1 MHAIK
6 WYLPDRHWIDFAL
19 SHVSKTARVARTLA
33 RVEQIVVE
41 TGDVKTFIVRPNA
54 NFGGFKPGQYVPV
67 RVEIDGVR
75 HERHYSLTGD
85 AEAPTLSFTV
95 KRQPRGL
102 VSNWLHDHLR
112 RGDVIEIGDAA
123 GDFVLPDALPERL
136 LFIAGGSGITP
147 VYSLITSALKQ
158 RTNADIVLLY
168 YARTAADFAFAVA
181 LSDLTIGCPNFRVE
195 LIAEQGAECRTG
207 RFSAVQLAELALDFA
222 ERETYVCG
230 PAGLMNAVTTLWK
243 ENGLTERL
251 HREVFSP
258 ATEDAVTAAVVPV
271 NFRRSQ
277 RTVENNRPTL
287 LQTAEA
293 AGLRPA
299 NGCRMGICHT
309 CTCTKISGVVRDKV
323 TGAID
328 NTPGSR
334 IRICVSEPLG
344 PVTLDL

>member
-1 MHAIK
+1 MQASK
-6 WYLPDRHWIDFAL
+6 WYLPDSHWIDFAL
-19 SHVSKTARVARTLA
+19 SHVSKTVRVARTLA
-33 RVEQIVVE
+33 RVEQIVSE
-41 TGDVKTFIVRPNA
+41 TADVKTFTVRANA
-54 NFGGFKPGQYVPV
+54 NFKGFTPGQYVPV
-67 RVEIDGVR
+67 RVIIDGIT
-75 HERHYSLTGD
+75 HERYYSLTGD

-102 VSNWLHDHLR
+102 ISNWLHDNVR
-112 RGDVIEIGDAA
+112 RGDVLELGAAA
-123 GDFVLPDALPERL
+123 GDFVLPADLPAKL

-147 VYSLITSALKQ
+147 IYSLITSALKQ
-158 RTNADIVLLY
+158 RANADIVLLY
-168 YARTAADFAFAVA
+168 YARTPADFTFAVA
-181 LSDLTIGCPNFRVE
+181 LSDLTIGCPHFKVE
-195 LIAEQGAECRTG
+195 LIAERGDGCRTG
-207 RFSAVQLAELALDFA
+207 RFSAAQLAELAQDYA
-222 ERETYVCG
+222 GRETYVCG
-230 PAGLMNAVTTLWK
+230 PAGLMNAVSALWRD
-243 ENGLTERL
+243 NGLAGRL

-258 ATEDAVTAAVVPV
+258 GTEEAAASAVVPV

-299 NGCRMGICHT
+299 SGCRMGICHT